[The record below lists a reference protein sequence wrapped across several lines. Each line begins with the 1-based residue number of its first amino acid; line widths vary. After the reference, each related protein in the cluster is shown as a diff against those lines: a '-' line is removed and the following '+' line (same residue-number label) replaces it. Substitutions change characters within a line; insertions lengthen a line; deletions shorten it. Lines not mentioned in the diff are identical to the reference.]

1 MDVDVDVDVDMR
13 VIAID
18 PGVTGALAVV
28 VGKPGDLRV
37 ESVADLPVLVR
48 TTASGK
54 TRRSVDGVA
63 LADMV
68 RDAGAADGAVV
79 ERLVAPPGVASN
91 TAFSLG
97 ATAATC
103 DIALRLA
110 GYEPVVVVSPNVWK
124 LALGAPAAKQEA
136 RRFATKL
143 FGSDA
148 QWRLAMH
155 HNRAEAALIG
165 AWYVLTRS
173 KQ

>member
-1 MDVDVDVDVDMR
+1 MDVDVDVDMR

-48 TTASGK
+48 HTATGK
-54 TRRSVDGVA
+54 AHRSVDGVA
-63 LADMV
+63 FADMV
-68 RDAGAADGAVV
+68 RDAGAADGALV
-79 ERLVAPPGVASN
+79 ERLA
-91 TAFSLG
+91 
-97 ATAATC
+97 
-103 DIALRLA
+103 
-110 GYEPVVVVSPNVWK
+110 SPNVWK
-124 LALGAPAAKQEA
+124 LALGAPAGKQEA
-136 RRFATKL
+136 RRFATQL

-148 QWRLAMH
+148 LWRLALH

-165 AWYVLTRS
+165 AWGLIRA

>member
-48 TTASGK
+48 HTATGK
-54 TRRSVDGVA
+54 ARRSVDGVA

-68 RDAGAADGAVV
+68 RDAGAADGALV
-79 ERLVAPPGVASN
+79 ERLVAPPGIASN
-91 TAFSLG
+91 TAFSMG
-97 ATAATC
+97 ATAAVC

-110 GYEPVVVVSPNVWK
+110 GYEPVVVSPNVWK
-124 LALGAPAAKQEA
+124 LALGAPAAKQDA
-136 RRFATKL
+136 RRFATQL

-148 QWRLAMH
+148 QWRLALH